1 MTIPVSLARVPA
13 YDSPELARTVAG
25 LLSAAG
31 FRPAPGTRVLVKPNL
46 VAPRRARLSCT
57 HPAVVRAAC
66 VYLSDCGARITVG
79 DSPAFGTA
87 RVVARLCGLTEALRD
102 MPVDIVNFTRPRPV
116 RLSFGG
122 KIGVASQ
129 ALDAE
134 AILNIPRLKVHDQMG
149 MTGAVKNTFG
159 CVAGSRKSL
168 AHQLYG
174 ERGNRFERLII
185 EVMEHLPE
193 TFHLLDG
200 ITAMHVHGPVGGRP
214 FALGLVAA
222 AKNPVALDTA
232 MCGLV
237 GMTPA
242 MVPLWREALAAN
254 LPGARPGEIG
264 YPLLGPADFDAAGF
278 QGPRAL
284 SPVAFRPMRFLK
296 GRLKSLLT
304 RFR

>member
-1 MTIPVSLARVPA
+1 
-13 YDSPELARTVAG
+13 
-25 LLSAAG
+25 
-31 FRPAPGTRVLVKPNL
+31 
-46 VAPRRARLSCT
+46 
-57 HPAVVRAAC
+57 VVRAAC
-66 VYLSDCGARITVG
+66 AYLLDCGATVAVG

-102 MPVDIVNFTRPRPV
+102 MPVPVVNLGRPRPV

-122 KIGVASQ
+122 RIGVASR
-129 ALDAE
+129 ALEAE
-134 AILNIPRLKVHDQMG
+134 AVVNIPRLKVHDQMG

-174 ERGNRFERLII
+174 GRGNRFERLII
-185 EVMEHLPE
+185 EVMQALPD

-200 ITAMHVHGPVGGRP
+200 ITAMHVHGPGGGEP

-232 MCGLV
+232 VCGLL
-237 GMTPA
+237 GLAPD
-242 MVPLWREALAAN
+242 MVPLWSEALAAN
-254 LPGARPGEIG
+254 LPGARPEDIA
-264 YPLLGPADFDAAGF
+264 YPLRGPADFAATGF
-278 QGPRAL
+278 RGPTVL
-284 SPVAFRPMRFLK
+284 SPVAFRPLRFLK

>member
-1 MTIPVSLARVPA
+1 MTIPVHFARVPA
-13 YDSPELARTVAG
+13 YDSPELMQTVAG

-31 FRPAPGTRVLVKPNL
+31 FRPARGTRVLVKPNL

-66 VYLSDCGARITVG
+66 VYLLDCGATVAVG

-87 RVVARLCGLTEALRD
+87 RIVARLCGLTEALRGL
-102 MPVDIVNFTRPRPV
+102 PVPVVNFARPRPV

-174 ERGNRFERLII
+174 EQGNRFERLII
-185 EVMEHLPE
+185 EVMEHLPD

-200 ITAMHVHGPVGGRP
+200 ITAMHVHGPVGGEP

-232 MCGLV
+232 AYELLGLD
-237 GMTPA
+237 PA
-242 MVPLWREALAAN
+242 MVPLWREALTAN
-254 LPGARPGEIG
+254 LPGARSEEID
-264 YPLLGPADFDAAGF
+264 YPLLGPVDFDVEGF
-278 QGPRAL
+278 QGPRVL

>member
-1 MTIPVSLARVPA
+1 MTIPVHFARVPD
-13 YDSPELARTVAG
+13 YDPPGLTRVVAEI
-25 LLSAAG
+25 LSAAG
-31 FRPAPGTRVLVKPNL
+31 FRPPPGTRVLIKPNL
-46 VAPRRARLSCT
+46 VAPKRSRLSCT

-66 VYLSDCGARITVG
+66 EYLLACQALVSVG

-87 RVVARLCGLTEALRD
+87 RIVARICGLTEALRD
-102 MPVDIVNFTRPRPV
+102 LPVDIVNFTRPRPV

-122 KIGVASQ
+122 KIGVAAQ
-129 ALDAE
+129 ALDAGI
-134 AILNIPRLKVHDQMG
+134 ILNIPRLKVHDQMG
-149 MTGAVKNTFG
+149 LTGAVKNTFG

-168 AHQLYG
+168 AHQVYG

-185 EVMEHLPE
+185 EVMQRLPD

-200 ITAMHVHGPVGGRP
+200 ITAMHVHGPVGGEP
-214 FALGLVAA
+214 FDLGLVAA

-232 MCGLV
+232 VCGLL
-237 GMTPA
+237 GMAPD

-254 LPGARPGEIG
+254 LPGARPKDIA
-264 YPLLGPADFDAAGF
+264 YPLRGPTDFDATGF
-278 QGPRAL
+278 SWPTVL
-284 SPVAFRPMRFLK
+284 SPVAFRPLRLLK